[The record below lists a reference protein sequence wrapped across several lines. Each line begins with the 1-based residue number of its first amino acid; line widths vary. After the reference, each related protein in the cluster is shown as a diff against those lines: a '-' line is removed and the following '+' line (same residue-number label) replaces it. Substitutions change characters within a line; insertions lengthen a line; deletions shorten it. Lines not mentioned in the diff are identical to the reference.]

1 MIWFG
6 PYSVCYISVSHHNQ
20 HNSYAGSKWVGIA
33 FSRIE
38 DKNIYLNA
46 RNDMSVNFN
55 FNLDSDVAVTGAVTR
70 QVEMMNQTD
79 RFNILV
85 LSRL

>member
-1 MIWFG
+1 
-6 PYSVCYISVSHHNQ
+6 
-20 HNSYAGSKWVGIA
+20 
-33 FSRIE
+33 
-38 DKNIYLNA
+38 
-46 RNDMSVNFN
+46 MSVNFN
-55 FNLDSDVAVTGAVTR
+55 FNLDNAVAVTRAVR

>member
-1 MIWFG
+1 M
-6 PYSVCYISVSHHNQ
+6 
-20 HNSYAGSKWVGIA
+20 A

-55 FNLDSDVAVTGAVTR
+55 FNLDNDVAATGAVTR